1 MFKKVIF
8 LIVAFFIFPI
18 IIFAR
23 ENVNDWYIKDFKI
36 EIQLNTDSSALITE
50 YITADCGNA
59 RDKHGIFRV
68 LPININTGEKI
79 IQMPIELIS
88 ITDFSGKPYKYQ
100 VSQNVETKIIT
111 WKIGDANISVKGE
124 NYYKII
130 YKVQNV
136 IYSQENFDEFYYNI
150 LGAYWDLE
158 IDNFNAKIILPKEIT
173 LKDVLVDYYTGASLS
188 KNKDLATYS
197 WLDENTIEFNSVR
210 MIPKANGITVS
221 LSMPKNIFTIY
232 SGNFEQINYLNDK
245 DKGFLPL
252 LLTYKIII
260 FDFLFSIFALI
271 FCLYIWKKYGD
282 DAKDKR
288 TIIAEYDVPDNLD
301 PILFGS
307 LFKQGGFKNEFI
319 TAAIIN
325 FAVKGTI
332 KIEEIEKDNIVLHG
346 KDYILHRLDNK
357 QAEDSLSPIEKELF
371 FKLFN
376 NNDKSVKASSLRNK
390 FYKDVA
396 ILKKN
401 TRKALIDLGY
411 IEKIGFK
418 WQLIFLIIAGIS
430 FLFGIFFVA
439 IIFVIFASIMPRKT
453 KKGVSTLR
461 DIKGL
466 KLYMTVA
473 EKDRQRFY
481 EKENIFE
488 KLLPY
493 AIVFGMTTLWIE
505 KMKNIYG
512 VEQFNTM
519 IPAWYIGNNLNF
531 KGIDSFT
538 ISFNRV
544 VSGVSSSPHSSSGA
558 SGGGFSGGGGGGGG
572 GGGW

>member
-8 LIVAFFIFPI
+8 LVVIFLMFPVFV
-18 IIFAR
+18 FAR
-23 ENVNDWYIKDFKI
+23 ENVRDWYIKDFKT
-36 EIQLNTDSSALITE
+36 EVQLNTDSSALITE

-79 IQMPIELIS
+79 IQMPIELVS
-88 ITDFSGKPYKYQ
+88 ITDFNGKPYKYQ
-100 VSQNVETKIIT
+100 TSQNVETKTIT
-111 WKIGDANISVKGE
+111 WKIGDPNISVKGE
-124 NYYKII
+124 NYYKIT

-158 IDNFNAKIILPKEIT
+158 IDSFNAKIILPKEISSN
-173 LKDVLVDYYTGASLS
+173 DVTVDYYTGVSLS
-188 KNKDLATYS
+188 KSEDLATYS
-197 WLDENTIEFNSVR
+197 WLDENTLVFNSTKI
-210 MIPKANGITVS
+210 IPKANGITVS

-245 DKGFLPL
+245 DKYFLPL

-260 FDFLFSIFALI
+260 FDILFPIFALI

-282 DAKDKR
+282 DPKDKR
-288 TIIAEYDVPDNLD
+288 TVIAEYDIPDNLD

-307 LFKQGGFKNEFI
+307 LFKQGGFRNEFI

-325 FAVKGTI
+325 FAVKGII
-332 KIEEIEKDNIVLHG
+332 KIEEVEKDNIILHG
-346 KDYILHRLDNK
+346 KDYIFHRLDNK

-376 NNDKSVKASSLRNK
+376 NNDKAIEASSLKNK

-401 TRKALIDLGY
+401 TRKALIELGY

-418 WQLIFLIIAGIS
+418 WQLIFSIIAGIC
-430 FLFGIFFVA
+430 FVFGIVVVAMIFIFFA
-439 IIFVIFASIMPRKT
+439 LIMPRKT
-453 KKGVSTLR
+453 KKGINTLR

-466 KLYMTVA
+466 RLYMSVA

-505 KMKNIYG
+505 KMKSIYG

-519 IPAWYIGNNLNF
+519 IPVWYIGNNLNF
-531 KGIDSFT
+531 KGIDSFAS
-538 ISFNRV
+538 SFNRV
-544 VSGVSSSPHSSSGA
+544 VSGVSNSPHSSSGGG
-558 SGGGFSGGGGGGGG
+558 GGGFSGGGGGGGG